1 MTSRPHTGQPDAS
14 QPGASQSPRRWPRRV
29 YDTGTEPDPRFTFA
43 NERTF
48 LAWIR
53 TALALIAAG
62 ISLDAFVT
70 NFPAVPRVI
79 IAVALILTGTACS
92 AGAYRRWM
100 ANERALRHSQPLP
113 PPVIAPALAYGA
125 ALVGLVVA
133 LVLLIGR

>member
-1 MTSRPHTGQPDAS
+1 MTDEYDA
-14 QPGASQSPRRWPRRV
+14 GIKIRRWPRRV
-29 YDTGTEPDPRFTFA
+29 YGVGAEPDPRFTFA

-62 ISLDAFVT
+62 ISLDTFVT
-70 NFPAVPRVI
+70 KFPPVPRTVI
-79 IAVALILTGTACS
+79 SILLVLTGAVCA

-100 ANERALRHSQPLP
+100 SNERALRLGQPLP
-113 PPVIAPALAYGA
+113 QPVIAPALAYCA

-133 LVLLIGR
+133 LVLLVRP